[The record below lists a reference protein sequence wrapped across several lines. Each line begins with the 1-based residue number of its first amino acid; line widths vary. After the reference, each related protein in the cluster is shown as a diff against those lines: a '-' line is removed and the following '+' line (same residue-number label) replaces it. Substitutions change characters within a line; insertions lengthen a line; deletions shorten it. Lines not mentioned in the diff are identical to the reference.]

1 MKTKSI
7 FRKFQILL
15 VSIFLILGGSSV
27 IAKGQ
32 PYNIANN
39 KYVLSNYC
47 FPGPNL
53 IHPIPDYQSQNNETT
68 VELPDNTETS
78 SNWAGYIVTP
88 ASEGEGYTSIS
99 GSWTVPNISSTNENA
114 VAAQWIGLGGVDSSD
129 LLQMGTMEQL
139 ENGQPVAVVFWEQL
153 PDVAQNIMTIPINST
168 ISVNIYNSSGSTW
181 NLTFTATTPSGE
193 VKTKTIST
201 TLDSSYAE
209 GIGTSAEWIS
219 EDPSDVYG
227 NLVPL
232 ANTDI
237 VKYESAKVNGNSLS
251 DSSNTIRPV
260 AMESSSGNIVIYPSS
275 LGSDGESFTAT
286 TAVSGN
292 KSNSRPNS
300 NQNYTPNVRH
310 RFDNIPPRQRH
321 IDNLS
326 GQFHSEE
333 SITLLIYY
341 NTNKGLD

>member
-1 MKTKSI
+1 MKVKNM
-7 FRKFQILL
+7 FKKFQILL
-15 VSIFLILGGSSV
+15 LSVLLLLGSSSV
-27 IAKGQ
+27 IAKERS
-32 PYNIANN
+32 YNIVNN

-53 IHPIPDYQSQNNETT
+53 IHPIQDYQSENSETT
-68 VELPDNTETS
+68 VELPDNTEKS

-88 ASEGEGYTSIS
+88 ASKSDSYTSIS
-99 GSWTVPNISSTNENA
+99 GSWTVPSISSNNENA

-193 VKTKTIST
+193 IKTQTIST

-227 NLVPL
+227 KLVPL
-232 ANTDI
+232 ANTDV

-275 LGSDGESFTAT
+275 LGSDGESFTTT
-286 TAVSGN
+286 TAVS
-292 KSNSRPNS
+292 NS
-300 NQNYTPNVRH
+300 NLNNGPSIDPNFRR
-310 RFDNIPPRQRH
+310 RFNNTPPRQRH

-326 GQFHSEE
+326 SQFHSEE

-341 NTNKGLD
+341 NANKRLD